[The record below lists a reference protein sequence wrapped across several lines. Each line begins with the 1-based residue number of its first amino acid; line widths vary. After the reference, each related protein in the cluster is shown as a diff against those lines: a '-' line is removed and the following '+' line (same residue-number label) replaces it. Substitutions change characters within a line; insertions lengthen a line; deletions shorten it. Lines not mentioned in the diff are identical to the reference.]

1 MNKNPVCRMK
11 ALLGALPE
19 KDSVLALSFLE
30 SRDYESLRD
39 LVHSVIYMT
48 ERAQGNL
55 EFQKCKN
62 LNLTKLEVLYFEV
75 DTYISLLYGLEE
87 ETDCEESELEDI
99 EMEEYNDET
108 LYQ

>member
-1 MNKNPVCRMK
+1 MSKNPICRMK
-11 ALLGALPE
+11 ALLDALPE
-19 KDSVLALSFLE
+19 KDTVLALSFLD

-39 LVHSVIYMT
+39 LVSSVIYMA
-48 ERAQGNL
+48 ERAQESL
-55 EFQKCKN
+55 YFQKCKN
-62 LNLTKLEVLYFEV
+62 LNITKLETLYFEV

-87 ETDCEESELEDI
+87 ETDCEESELGDI